1 MRVINIVRIKN
12 GLLDNIESFAIYEEQ
27 LSDDVVEAAE
37 SEFKKQASEIGW
49 TEEELSEDE
58 LLEEAYYETEFEQ
71 YVSVCLSWSEV

>member
-1 MRVINIVRIKN
+1 MRVINVVRIKN